1 MDAIIDFAR
10 GPLFVG
16 AFSFMVLGYI
26 RHVVLTLVEVNR
38 ALKHAGDKT
47 LPSKLIW
54 RATLK
59 WLNPLGDLK
68 NRLAMRLF
76 SMLFHIA
83 ILIVPIFLAG
93 HIVLW
98 TRGVGLYW
106 PAIPNEVADLFTI
119 VAMVTAVILV
129 IQRTLSRATRAL
141 SRFQDYALPL
151 IVALPFAS
159 GFLLMH
165 SFLNPF
171 AYQSTLLVHIMSAN
185 LVFVLMP
192 TTKLSHAVLL
202 PSVQLVSEVGWHW
215 PKDSGSRVGIDLNKE
230 GEPV

>member
-1 MDAIIDFAR
+1 MEAMIDFAR

-26 RHVVLTLVEVNR
+26 RHVALTLMEVKR
-38 ALKHAGDKT
+38 ALNRAGDKT
-47 LPSKLIW
+47 LPGKLIW

-68 NRLAMRLF
+68 NRLMMRIF
-76 SMLFHIA
+76 SVLFHIS
-83 ILIVPIFLAG
+83 ILIVPLFLAG

-98 TRGVGLYW
+98 TRGTGLHW
-106 PAIPNEVADLFTI
+106 PAIPNEAADLLTI

-129 IQRTLSRATRAL
+129 VQRTLSRATRAL

-165 SFLNPF
+165 PFVNPF
-171 AYQSTLLVHIMSAN
+171 SFESTLLVHIMSAN

-215 PKDSGSRVGIDLNKE
+215 PKESGSRVGIDLNKE

>member
-1 MDAIIDFAR
+1 MDAFIEFAR

-26 RHVVLTLVEVNR
+26 RHFLLTIVEVKR
-38 ALKHAGDKT
+38 ALSRAGDKN
-47 LPSKLIW
+47 LPGKLIW

-68 NRLAMRLF
+68 NRALMRLF

-83 ILIVPIFLAG
+83 ILVVPIFLAG
-93 HIVLW
+93 HIALIA
-98 TRGVGLYW
+98 RGIGLSW
-106 PAIPNEVADLFTI
+106 PAISNELADALTI
-119 VAMVTAVILV
+119 IAVIAAVILV
-129 IQRTLSRATRAL
+129 VQRTMSRATRAL

-151 IVALPFAS
+151 VIAVPFAS
-159 GFLLMH
+159 GFFLMH
-165 SFLNPF
+165 PFLSPF
-171 AYQSTLLVHIMSAN
+171 AYESTLLVHVMSAN
-185 LVFVLMP
+185 FVFFLMP
-192 TTKLSHAVLL
+192 ITKLSHAVLL

-215 PKDSGSRVGIDLNKE
+215 PKDSGSRVGIDLKKE